1 MASSPLQHPP
11 RYTNSPT
18 SNISLVSLTTFSFGL
33 FLSSLEQDLNEQDV
47 EEGGEAG
54 SLPTHRTSDLP
65 SLGLG
70 GKFMGMLGVNGGA
83 SSGGGGSRGEDG
95 EEDFRP
101 FIRRLPG
108 ESMSSLTFFLVWR

>member
-1 MASSPLQHPP
+1 
-11 RYTNSPT
+11 
-18 SNISLVSLTTFSFGL
+18 
-33 FLSSLEQDLNEQDV
+33 
-47 EEGGEAG
+47 
-54 SLPTHRTSDLP
+54 
-65 SLGLG
+65 
-70 GKFMGMLGVNGGA
+70 MGMLGVNGGA